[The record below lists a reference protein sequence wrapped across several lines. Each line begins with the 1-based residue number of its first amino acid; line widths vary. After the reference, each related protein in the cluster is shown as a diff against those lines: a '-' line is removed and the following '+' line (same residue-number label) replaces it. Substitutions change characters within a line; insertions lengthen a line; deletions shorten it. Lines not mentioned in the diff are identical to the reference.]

1 MEYVFGTPNGAG
13 EAADEIPSYMVS
25 ANNHNTGNLN
35 EDWYGTGEAKRTL
48 TNKAY
53 NMVGSAVLSGINSFY
68 NTAVWAGNMFSDEG
82 AKYRDTRDL
91 VSSFDDDMGKY
102 YEQNREAADLIGFV
116 ASSLVPGLGGVKI
129 FNAGAKALTAAK
141 EGAIGINMAKGLG
154 ILPGARDALVKE
166 AATSFAT
173 TRTAF
178 TMSNP
183 QTVKAIAAGFGEQ
196 VLQAAAFET
205 AVAVTMKKS
214 PILSDL
220 DAGDMLAN
228 IATGALLGGAIGG
241 AIEGAI
247 TVSKIKKG
255 IGAVDT
261 KLAGVTQVARG
272 VDGTSVSDDI
282 LIRRND
288 LDTLAVNA
296 PEGVDQAL
304 YQKLWEQ
311 KIAHIDN
318 ADRTAFTKLANGN
331 AEVGN
336 RLYEGM
342 RTDPT
347 GTYAAK
353 VLGLEGIYTASEA
366 DKVTRSVMKQAKHAD
381 GVDLPD
387 ALLTEADSPLAVRHF
402 KLWGDDM
409 GKVSDEAPAAM
420 HLADMLKP
428 GQQIQVRANQVQA
441 GKNTFQIKKEVP
453 WSPATATYEEAL
465 ARNIWAMDDT
475 VPALA
480 LAKGQQ
486 FVKIGQDDIP
496 MLTKAYREGFTQFR
510 LVDDAGQLVATPSNK
525 EELLQYIGRI
535 KNDGAVAAM
544 EEALNSY
551 LPAGLKNTR
560 GTGVRFHGT
569 STALPEGGPTNTG
582 VFSGSVKNI
591 YGQGFYTTDAVDI
604 AKGYTNKG
612 RGADNAL
619 YDVKEK
625 SSLKMYDMEKPMSA
639 EVKAIAKK
647 AFGDLYATETYDTG
661 KQIDT
666 LAKLFDEVRASSKY
680 QGYSADE
687 VQELFDSVT
696 HNLQQQGYRGFK
708 HTGGA
713 TTGNAAH
720 EVKVYWFPETDL
732 KVSKT
737 ELAKFQEAGNAPME
751 LNAEHIANKYD
762 VPLGFLTGEQF
773 SANTEQAVFGLMRA
787 QKKYWDKF
795 HANTPAPVAVETV
808 KPWLTQQNYQML
820 YDTRKVAGIDN
831 FQVEAMTVIKQR
843 QKLQQETN
851 EVAVTAALGE
861 RAALLPEFTE
871 AELTRVNRGGAG
883 AGFFSFAN
891 ANYGTAGSKA
901 EYVGSLVTRWVR
913 EAEQKVADTFTGVNY
928 AIVNSPTETA
938 RLAAVLQKVR
948 AAGSEIYVLDDAG
961 EGLILRSVRDYE
973 RAIEAGIEGAKPP
986 HIPTGV
992 DEVIKLGSETV
1003 RAWVK
1008 QHIALNGER
1017 LTALNNIRGAKGQP
1031 SALDPAAFYPPTPNP
1046 DRFKFHAFV
1055 VDDAKVTSTG
1065 HTTML
1070 YADSAQALEKQIAEA
1085 RAQGFNAFTPQ
1096 DTADYYRARGL
1107 YDYSKGLNES
1117 QMNKALTKSGSSAP
1131 AFPLTGTPQ
1140 EMIQDLM
1147 QWHAKE
1153 EAIVIRESVATKY
1166 SRQFGV
1172 LKQMGDEYAKVA
1184 NAKFGILNKLRGPD
1198 ANPFEDY
1205 VKTFLGAS
1213 LKKDYPLWTAMNNF
1227 VDEAGQK
1234 VYNTVSKIWNG
1245 AKSPY
1250 DLQEVNRVFDRYG
1263 MQMAATPAQLEAWVN
1278 HPAGTAVVSKFV
1290 SAQNSI
1296 LSSLVLRLDPVNALN
1311 NAVGSPI
1318 LTGAET
1324 KAVLRAIQQNK
1335 PDAIGELAELAAI
1348 SVPGAGATITSA
1360 SKLISSAYKN
1370 YFSAGSKELLERYK
1384 ARGFVTDTTTQF
1396 KQLLDVA
1403 TIEGTETAAQ
1413 LESKM
1418 AKMFDLAKNL
1428 ADKGEKWTG
1437 NKLAEEMNRFV
1448 SANIMDQITS
1458 VAVKNGIFDQRTAD
1472 SYINTFVNR
1481 TQGNI
1486 IASQRPQIFQG
1497 PVGQAIG
1504 LFQSYQFNIMQQL
1517 LRYVGEGSK
1526 KDALTLMGLQGT
1538 IYGMNGLPAF
1548 QAINQHI
1555 IGNASGN
1562 TTHTDAYKSVYN
1574 AAGKEAGDWIMYGAA
1589 SNMLIDPDLKINLY
1603 SRGDINPRQI
1613 TVVPSNMADIP
1624 IVASWAKLAGS
1635 VKTSLESVANGGDLW
1650 NTFLTGIEQQG
1661 INRPLAGLA
1670 RVARGADESG
1680 ISYSTSGKGNIVSA
1694 NDFYSIANFARLSG
1708 AKPFDE
1714 AVTQDAMYRVQA
1726 YQAKDKNMR
1735 EQLGK
1740 AVKSVVASGGTPS
1753 PEQIEGFMEGYAK
1766 SGGKQEEFN
1775 RWFVAQVRNVSSP
1788 QANKLV
1794 RDVQSPY
1801 SSYMQSVMGGRLLAT
1816 PDDVR
1821 TVQTQQTPEE

>member
-141 EGAIGINMAKGLG
+141 EGAVGINMAKGLG

-366 DKVTRSVMKQAKHAD
+366 DKVTRAVMKQAKHAD

-387 ALLTEADSPLAVRHF
+387 VLLTEADSPLAVRHF

-428 GQQIQVRANQVQA
+428 GQQLQVRANQVMA
-441 GKNTFQIKKEVP
+441 GGKTFPIKKEIP
-453 WSPATATYEEAL
+453 WNPAAVTYEEAL
-465 ARNIWAMDDT
+465 ARNVWAMDDT
-475 VPALA
+475 VPALE
-480 LAKGQQ
+480 LAKGTQ
-486 FVKIGQDDIP
+486 FLKIGQNDIP
-496 MLTKAYREGFTQFR
+496 MLTKAYREGFTDFR
-510 LVDDAGQLVATPSNK
+510 LIDDAGQLVSTPSNK
-525 EELLQYIGRI
+525 EDLLQYIGRI
-535 KNDGAVAAM
+535 KNDGAVDAM
-544 EEALNSY
+544 EKAL
-551 LPAGLKNTR
+551 A
-560 GTGVRFHGT
+560 
-569 STALPEGGPTNTG
+569 
-582 VFSGSVKNI
+582 SG
-591 YGQGFYTTDAVDI
+591 
-604 AKGYTNKG
+604 AK
-612 RGADNAL
+612 
-619 YDVKEK
+619 
-625 SSLKMYDMEKPMSA
+625 
-639 EVKAIAKK
+639 
-647 AFGDLYATETYDTG
+647 ET
-661 KQIDT
+661 
-666 LAKLFDEVRASSKY
+666 
-680 QGYSADE
+680 
-687 VQELFDSVT
+687 
-696 HNLQQQGYRGFK
+696 
-708 HTGGA
+708 
-713 TTGNAAH
+713 
-720 EVKVYWFPETDL
+720 
-732 KVSKT
+732 
-737 ELAKFQEAGNAPME
+737 
-751 LNAEHIANKYD
+751 AEHIANKYD

-773 SANTEQAVFGLMRA
+773 ATNTESAVFGLMNA

-808 KPWLTQQNYQML
+808 KPWLHQQNYQML

-938 RLAAVLQKVR
+938 RLAAIMQKVR
-948 AAGSEIYVLDDAG
+948 AAGSEIYVLDDVG

-986 HIPTGV
+986 HIPNGV
-992 DEVIKLGSETV
+992 DEVIPLGSETV
-1003 RAWVK
+1003 RAWAK

-1031 SALDPAAFYPPTPNP
+1031 SALDPEAFYPPTPNP

-1166 SRQFGV
+1166 SQQFGV

-1205 VKTFLGAS
+1205 VKTFMGAS

-1234 VYNTVSKIWNG
+1234 VYNTVSKIWTG

-1250 DLQEVNRVFDRYG
+1250 DLQEVNKVFDSYG

-1335 PDAIGELAELAAI
+1335 PDAVGELAELAAI

-1816 PDDVR
+1816 PNDVR
-1821 TVQTQQTPEE
+1821 AAQTPQTPEE